1 MIFILGQ
8 TLKLEF
14 WGKLLLMV
22 EKTED
27 EIAALL
33 TGNLAVPTI
42 ELDCDYNTAKGRWHQ
57 IHFVRCILEGS
68 DKRVLRL

>member
-42 ELDCDYNTAKGRWHQ
+42 ELDCDYNTAKGR
-57 IHFVRCILEGS
+57 
-68 DKRVLRL
+68 